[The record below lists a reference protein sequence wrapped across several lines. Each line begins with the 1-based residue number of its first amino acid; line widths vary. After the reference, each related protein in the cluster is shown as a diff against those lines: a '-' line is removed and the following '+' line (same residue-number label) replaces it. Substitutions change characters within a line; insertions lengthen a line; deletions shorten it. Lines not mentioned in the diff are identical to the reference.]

1 MAVSGADRPSEGPV
15 LRIIRE
21 RPWILL
27 ILAKVLDLG
36 GGTFT
41 ATEIAESLG
50 VRSYIVQRA
59 LWWLKKYGFVEEIAG
74 TVPKKY
80 RLKSVEDP
88 RVSDIR
94 QFRWVCG
101 NTVVLMVSDLY
112 IVLINRGDDIVA
124 RVIPKQLVEN
134 VQKVLQSIGDRRDVN
149 ELSKALNLVPSIVAT
164 ALRVLDTLFCKR
176 ARQ

>member
-134 VQKVLQSIGDRRDVN
+134 VQKVLQSIGDRSDVN

-176 ARQ
+176 AKQ

>member
-1 MAVSGADRPSEGPV
+1 MAASGVGMTSEGRV
-15 LRIIRE
+15 LRIVHE
-21 RPWILL
+21 RPWVLL
-27 ILAKVLDLG
+27 VLAKVLDLG

-41 ATEIAESLG
+41 ATEIAEALG
-50 VRSYIVQRA
+50 TRSYIVQRA
-59 LWWLKKYGFVEEIAG
+59 LWWLKKYGFIEGVSG

-101 NTVVLMVSDLY
+101 NTTVLMISDLY

-124 RVIPKQLVEN
+124 RVIPKEFIESVRRA
-134 VQKVLQSIGDRRDVN
+134 LQSTGNKRDIN
-149 ELSKALNLVPSIVAT
+149 ELSKALNLVPPIIAT
-164 ALRVLDTLFCKR
+164 ALRVLDTLFCKKS
-176 ARQ
+176 

>member
-1 MAVSGADRPSEGPV
+1 MAASGVDMASEGLV
-15 LRIIRE
+15 LRIVRE

-36 GGTFT
+36 GGRFT

-59 LWWLKKYGFVEEIAG
+59 LWWLKKYGFIEEVAG

-88 RVSDIR
+88 RISDIR

-101 NTVVLMVSDLY
+101 NTTVFMISDLY
-112 IVLINRGDDIVA
+112 VVLINRGNDIIA
-124 RVIPKQLVEN
+124 RVVPRELVEN
-134 VQKVLQSIGDRRDVN
+134 VRNALQSIGDKRDIN
-149 ELSKALNLVPSIVAT
+149 ELSKALNLAPPIVAIV
-164 ALRVLDTLFCKR
+164 LRILDTLFCKKS
-176 ARQ
+176 